1 MVEAMA
7 TGPPD
12 MLEHM
17 FSLHLQNHVTIYESV
32 WLIQFEWTEEKI
44 VGHWKLRGSPVNL
57 GPMYGYRRI
66 TVVGL

>member
-1 MVEAMA
+1 MMEAMA

-17 FSLHLQNHVTIYESV
+17 FSLHIQNRVTVYGSV
-32 WLIQFEWTEEKI
+32 WLIEFEWTEEKI
-44 VGHWKLRGSPVNL
+44 VGHWKLDAGPVGARYEYRG
-57 GPMYGYRRI
+57 I